1 MKKLL
6 ILIFSL
12 LFSGIVLHAESL
24 PEINIEGSE
33 AIKKYIAGAK
43 NTEKQQLLKLIE
55 AGDKFAKLDLNGDI
69 CGCEP
74 DEECPKILN
83 LTGYS
88 NVYSMLTQYCHIE
101 DTHKRTDGTTLS
113 MDWYL
118 IDTDTRLVAI
128 SIDEKAHKAI
138 LTYSSSLVGVFRDSS
153 VRDNSEDAISWDT
166 INRGKAVQKSYTF
179 DTLNYKAIS
188 FSPNNI
194 IITYYVNRIYA
205 AQAFIPLV
213 DTVHWSEEHTK
224 RQKKLAD
231 EITADLLN
239 YQKTRQ
245 HKNIM
250 LMTKQWEQ

>member
-6 ILIFSL
+6 ILIWSL
-12 LFSGIVLHAESL
+12 LFTGIFLHAESL
-24 PEINIEGSE
+24 PDISIEGSD

-43 NTEKQQLLKLIE
+43 NHEKQQLLKLIE
-55 AGDKFAKLDLNGDI
+55 ASDKFAKLDLNGDI

-74 DEECPKILN
+74 DVECPKILN
-83 LTGYS
+83 LTDYS
-88 NVYSMLTQYCHIE
+88 YVDSMLNQYC
-101 DTHKRTDGTTLS
+101 DTKYTHKRSDGTSFS

-118 IDTDTRLVAI
+118 IDKDTRLVAI

-138 LTYSSSLVGVFRDSS
+138 LTYSSSLVGVFGDGY
-153 VRDNSEDAISWDT
+153 VRDDSEDAIYWNT
-166 INRGKAVQKSYTF
+166 TNRGKAVQKSYTF
-179 DTLNYKAIS
+179 DMLTNKAIS

-194 IITYYVNRIYA
+194 IITYYINRIHA

-224 RQKKLAD
+224 RQQKLAD

-239 YQKTRQ
+239 YQKTHQ
-245 HKNIM
+245 HKNI
-250 LMTKQWEQ
+250 KK